1 MAKVIC
7 KECRHCTWLS
17 YNGRG
22 EPSIGCALHGGN
34 YGGFFHHEITQCEDF
49 RLPDFKSDC
58 WDENG
63 WMTTE
68 AFKKLVGEITRG
80 SCYIDNYRNS
90 YGIDPDWLCWF
101 LDGYYEWLNDDEYE
115 GAEREDNLT
124 NIVEWYEYYS
134 CRISKENMIQPPV
147 PESKGWSIIKTT
159 YQPHNDGEEV
169 ECYMV
174 DVYGDGST
182 TFRVSPLYYINN
194 RTIIQITEFR
204 DGEYNNDEVIDQPF
218 NPLDNNIIINLI
230 KINFEL

>member
-1 MAKVIC
+1 
-7 KECRHCTWLS
+7 
-17 YNGRG
+17 
-22 EPSIGCALHGGN
+22 
-34 YGGFFHHEITQCEDF
+34 
-49 RLPDFKSDC
+49 
-58 WDENG
+58 
-63 WMTTE
+63 
-68 AFKKLVGEITRG
+68 
-80 SCYIDNYRNS
+80 
-90 YGIDPDWLCWF
+90 
-101 LDGYYEWLNDDEYE
+101 
-115 GAEREDNLT
+115 
-124 NIVEWYEYYS
+124 
-134 CRISKENMIQPPV
+134 MIQPPV

-218 NPLDNNIIINLI
+218 NRLDNNIIINLI